1 MINIIIGEGENK
13 NILKASQKFE
23 KNNNINI
30 KTVTTDK
37 ELNDAILNPKIDAV
51 IRGSLPSNNIIKN
64 LKKTHPQSK
73 INRATIIN
81 DKTHKFL
88 ITPVGIDEGNT
99 LENKIELIKQSI
111 EFIKKIGKTPKIAI
125 LAKGRKDDKNR
136 SNTIDKS
143 LNESEQLTK
152 KLKKQYPNYQ
162 ITNYYILI
170 EKEINEKNNIIIAP
184 DGITGNII
192 FRTLVLVNQWP
203 SMGAITLGI
212 PEIYIDTSRD
222 QSEEGYER
230 SIKLAYQLAKKQ

>member
-152 KLKKQYPNYQ
+152 NS
-162 ITNYYILI
+162 
-170 EKEINEKNNIIIAP
+170 KNNTP
-184 DGITGNII
+184 T
-192 FRTLVLVNQWP
+192 T
-203 SMGAITLGI
+203 
-212 PEIYIDTSRD
+212 
-222 QSEEGYER
+222 
-230 SIKLAYQLAKKQ
+230 K

>member
-170 EKEINEKNNIIIAP
+170 EKAINE
-184 DGITGNII
+184 ITFDEVFMILN
-192 FRTLVLVNQWP
+192 
-203 SMGAITLGI
+203 
-212 PEIYIDTSRD
+212 
-222 QSEEGYER
+222 
-230 SIKLAYQLAKKQ
+230 